1 MMLTRSIV
9 AVGALSLLSALTSA
23 LPIPQTTFNLEARD
37 ASAQEP
43 LEARLFALHVLKTK
57 TETKK
62 PVEAATTPSTVE
74 TRDILEDAELEARDA
89 DDDVLEI
96 RDNFDDMLE
105 MRDADLTLAIRN
117 MPDEDLALAIRSAWD
132 NMEPIERR
140 LFRKVWNKIKQ
151 GARSVVRTVKKAGS
165 WVSKAAGSV
174 GKVVGVA
181 SSIFGG
187 NSKIGGVLGN
197 ISKGVNTVGGFAN
210 KAGSLPNF
218 RRDVDGIDARDV
230 LDGDDVMDIRA
241 VPDEDLV
248 LAAREVLEEM
258 NPVERREWISTLSRY
273 I

>member
-9 AVGALSLLSALTSA
+9 ALGAVSLLSALTSA
-23 LPIPQTTFNLEARD
+23 LPIPQTTFNLKARN

-43 LEARLFALHVLKTK
+43 LEARLFGFHVFKPK

-62 PVEAATTPSTVE
+62 PVEATTTPSTVE
-74 TRDILEDAELEARDA
+74 ARDISELEARDA

-105 MRDADLTLAIRN
+105 MRDDDLALAIRH

-151 GARSVVRTVKKAGS
+151 GARKVVGVVKKAGS
-165 WVSKAAGSV
+165 WVSKAAGTV
-174 GKVVGVA
+174 GKVAGVA

-187 NSKIGGVLGN
+187 SSKIGGVLGT
-197 ISKGVNTVGGFAN
+197 IGKGAGTIGGFAN

-218 RRDVDGIDARDV
+218 RRDVDGIDARDL

-241 VPDEDLV
+241 VPDEHLV

-258 NPVERREWISTLSRY
+258 NPFERREWISTLSRY